1 MSRECDGCTSCCTGV
16 ITFTDVDAND
26 NIIVSTREHGCTKYA
41 KGCTIYN
48 DRPKTCKE
56 FDCLYIQDE
65 GLPEIMKPSNCGFI
79 MHGYNAT
86 DTENSRI
93 VLSQNTDGP
102 DIDERAL
109 LWGLWWALTETKHD
123 VELNTHKMGSMR
135 YR

>member
-1 MSRECDGCTSCCTGV
+1 MD
-16 ITFTDVDAND
+16 FWD
-26 NIIVSTREHGCTKYA
+26 NFFQFI
-41 KGCTIYN
+41 
-48 DRPKTCKE
+48 
-56 FDCLYIQDE
+56 
-65 GLPEIMKPSNCGFI
+65 GFYKV
-79 MHGYNAT
+79 G
-86 DTENSRI
+86 I